1 MAAPVMTSSPVTM
14 RTRMCAAWALATAA
28 LDSARG
34 GSTMPTRLVICRS
47 VT

>member
-14 RTRMCAAWALATAA
+14 RTRMWAAWASATAA
-28 LDSARG
+28 FDSARG
-34 GSTMPTRLVICRS
+34 GSTIPTRLVICRS